1 MLHIAGDFNMNLFDY
16 ENCKKVQEFLNLVYD
31 NSIIPTINKPTR
43 VTRQSAAAVD
53 LILTNFSINFDFK
66 IATFKIDISDHF
78 PVSFFL
84 PMANEISKTKPIY
97 IHKITINNNAIVM
110 FRQEFYE
117 TD

>member
-1 MLHIAGDFNMNLFDY
+1 MLHIASDFNMNLFDY

-66 IATFKIDISDHF
+66 IATFKIHISDHF